1 MKNLT
6 RMKRIRD
13 ISETLVTVNV
23 CQLNWTRLHSK
34 SVYKSNVLIL
44 IQRGILER
52 LDDGEVIIGDGG
64 FTMALEKRGYVMA
77 GKWTP
82 ECTVENPEAG
92 KIGFISRTEISS
104 SSSKTT

>member
-1 MKNLT
+1 
-6 RMKRIRD
+6 
-13 ISETLVTVNV
+13 
-23 CQLNWTRLHSK
+23 
-34 SVYKSNVLIL
+34 
-44 IQRGILER
+44 
-52 LDDGEVIIGDGG
+52 
-64 FTMALEKRGYVMA
+64 MALEKRGYVMA